1 MFQMDLGCNV
11 IHNKR
16 FLVID
21 DSVITISLIRWMLN
35 SAGVAND
42 FIDSTTDSL
51 KAIRLLS
58 HHRYDV
64 VICDYNMNHHID
76 GALIFDEVK
85 QRKLITSNTVFI
97 CITGDSTLSVVT
109 HFIELEPDDY
119 LLKPFCSQDF
129 IHRIEAVVARKVVM
143 SPLLSAM
150 DSQDYQLALEL
161 CDSYR
166 ANYNTNN
173 MQYASYINR
182 IYGDCLLRLK
192 RHDEALAFYQKS
204 CEETDSI
211 WSEIGL
217 GQTYQSLGDL
227 DKAEDIF
234 KDILT
239 KHPRQPVARQS
250 LANCLMVRDKL
261 PDAIREFNMAH
272 KVNPANPHRELILAN
287 LYTAL
292 QQHGKA
298 AAGFQRFITK
308 VEDTSRYSYGV
319 AMNTYVSLL
328 LASLY
333 TESTQE
339 HDELLSQAQYK
350 IHEFSAEAEGDNI
363 AEFNLLIGLGILAY
377 INGDIKN
384 ALIVVH
390 KLSAATKPTV
400 DFYTELNITRLYGL
414 CGIPDLYEQSL
425 LRAQGLCK
433 NTNEDVLLL
442 SQIKMLDGAK
452 YEIQQRLQE
461 GKVLTE
467 KAQEQRQEN
476 AANLA
481 IKYAYKA
488 FHRVPFNYN
497 NCRLI
502 IELTAL
508 ATPSESQSETSIH
521 ERESILKSCD
531 WIYENDNRPTTE
543 EKRRTHE
550 LFHLAI
556 DKLSLHV

>member
-1 MFQMDLGCNV
+1 MINK
-11 IHNKR
+11 KR

-21 DSVITISLIRWMLN
+21 DSVVTISLMRWILN
-35 SAGVAND
+35 GAGIANEL
-42 FIDSTTDSL
+42 IDSTTDSL

-58 HHRYDV
+58 QHRYDV

-76 GALIFDEVK
+76 GALIFDEAK
-85 QRKLITSNTVFI
+85 QRKLIASETVFI
-97 CITGDSTLSVVT
+97 CVTGDCTLSVVT

-119 LLKPFCSQDF
+119 LLKPFCAKDF
-129 IHRIEAVVARKVVM
+129 IHRIELVLARKAIIA
-143 SPLLSAM
+143 PLLSGM
-150 DSQDYQLALEL
+150 ENQDYQPVLSL
-161 CDSYR
+161 CEQFRHSHPEYV
-166 ANYNTNN
+166 T
-173 MQYASYINR
+173 YINR

-192 RHDEALAFYQKS
+192 RHDEALFFYRKS
-204 CEETDSI
+204 CAETNSV

-234 KDILT
+234 NKILS

-250 LANCLMVRDKL
+250 LANCMMVRDKL
-261 PDAIREFNMAH
+261 PDAIREFNKVH
-272 KVNPANPHRELILAN
+272 KINPANPHRELILAN

-292 QQHGKA
+292 QQHSKA

-308 VEDTSRYSYGV
+308 VESTSRYSYGV

-333 TESTQE
+333 TDSSKE
-339 HDELLSQAQYK
+339 HAELLSQAQYK
-350 IHEFSAEAEGDNI
+350 LHGYSVNTEDDSA
-363 AEFNLLIGLGILAY
+363 AEFNLLVGLGILAY

-384 ALIVVH
+384 ALIVIH
-390 KLSAATKPTV
+390 KIKENKQVTA
-400 DFYTELNITRLYGL
+400 DFYTELNIARLFGL
-414 CGIPDLYEQSL
+414 CGIPELYEKSVG
-425 LRAQGLCK
+425 RAQGLCK
-433 NTNEDVLLL
+433 ETNDDILML
-442 SQIKMLDGAK
+442 SQIKMLEGAK
-452 YEIQQRLQE
+452 SEVQQRLQE
-461 GKVLTE
+461 GRELTD
-467 KAQEQRQEN
+467 KAQEKRQEN

-488 FHRVPFNYN
+488 FQRVPFNYN

-521 ERESILKSCD
+521 ERETILKSCD

-543 EKRRTHE
+543 EKRCTHE
-550 LFHLAI
+550 LFHLALGKI
-556 DKLSLHV
+556 SVGV

>member
-1 MFQMDLGCNV
+1 MDLGDKMINK
-11 IHNKR
+11 KR
-16 FLVID
+16 FLIID
-21 DSVITISLIRWMLN
+21 DSITIISLMRWMLN
-35 SAGVAND
+35 SAGVSND

-58 HHRYDV
+58 KHQYDV
-64 VICDYNMNHHID
+64 VLCDYNMNHHID
-76 GALIFDEVK
+76 GALIFDEIK
-85 QRKLITSNTVFI
+85 QRKLIASNTVFI
-97 CITGDSTLSVVT
+97 CVTGDSTLSVVT

-119 LLKPFCSQDF
+119 LLKPLCSQEF
-129 IHRIEAVVARKVVM
+129 IHRIESVLVRKAVIA
-143 SPLLSAM
+143 PLLLAM
-150 DSQDYQLALEL
+150 DNQDYQFALEL
-161 CDSYR
+161 CDNYR
-166 ANYNTNN
+166 TNN
-173 MQYASYINR
+173 MQYANYIDR

-192 RHDEALAFYQKS
+192 RHDEALVFYQKF
-204 CEETDSI
+204 CDETDSI

-227 DKAEDIF
+227 DKAENVF
-234 KDILT
+234 KAILT
-239 KHPRQPVARQS
+239 KHPCQPVARQS
-250 LANCLMVRDKL
+250 LANCMMVRDKL
-261 PDAIREFNMAH
+261 PDAIREFNIAH

-292 QQHGKA
+292 QQHDKA
-298 AAGFQRFITK
+298 AGGFQRFITK
-308 VEDTSRYSYGV
+308 VKDTSRYSYGV

-339 HDELLSQAQYK
+339 HDELLSQAQYR
-350 IHEFSAEAEGDNI
+350 IHEYSAKSEGDSI

-390 KLSAATKPTV
+390 KLSVVDKPTV
-400 DFYTELNITRLYGL
+400 DFYTELNIARLYGL
-414 CGIPDLYEQSL
+414 CGIPDLYDASM
-425 LRAQGLCK
+425 LRAQELCK
-433 NTNEDVLLL
+433 NTNEDILML

-452 YEIQQRLQE
+452 HEIQQRLQE
-461 GKVLTE
+461 GKILTE
-467 KAQEQRQEN
+467 KAQAQRQDN
-476 AANLA
+476 AANQA
-481 IKYAYKA
+481 ICYAYKA

-556 DKLSLHV
+556 DKLSLHI

>member
-1 MFQMDLGCNV
+1 M
-11 IHNKR
+11 INKKKI
-16 FLVID
+16 LVID
-21 DSVITISLIRWMLN
+21 DSTFSISLIRWMLN
-35 SAGVAND
+35 SAGVSND
-42 FIDSTTDSL
+42 FIYSTTDSL

-58 HHRYDV
+58 QHRYDV

-85 QRKLITSNTVFI
+85 QRKLIARNTVFI
-97 CITGDSTLSVVT
+97 CVTGDSSVSVVT

-119 LLKPFCSQDF
+119 LLKPFSSQEF
-129 IHRIEAVVARKVVM
+129 INRIEIVIARKVVIA
-143 SPLLSAM
+143 PLLSAM
-150 DSQDYQLALEL
+150 DNQDYQLVLNL
-161 CDSYR
+161 CDDYR
-166 ANYNTNN
+166 VSDP
-173 MQYASYINR
+173 QYANYINR

-227 DKAEDIF
+227 DKAENIF
-234 KDILT
+234 KDILA

-250 LANCLMVRDKL
+250 LAGCMMIRDKL
-261 PDAIREFNMAH
+261 PDAIHEFNIAH

-292 QQHGKA
+292 QQHDKA
-298 AAGFQRFITK
+298 ATGFQRFITK
-308 VEDTSRYSYGV
+308 VEETSRYSYGV

-333 TESTQE
+333 TEVDKD
-339 HDELLSQAQYK
+339 HDELVSQAQYK
-350 IHEFSAEAEGDNI
+350 IKDFSVKAEGDSV

-377 INGDIKN
+377 INGDIKS

-390 KLSAATKPTV
+390 KLNTADKPVV

-414 CGIPDLYEQSL
+414 CGIPDLYEKSV
-425 LRAQGLCK
+425 LRAQELCK
-433 NTNEDVLLL
+433 NTNDDILML
-442 SQIKMLDGAK
+442 SQVKMLDGAK
-452 YEIQQRLQE
+452 HEIQQRLEE
-461 GKVLTE
+461 GKILTE
-467 KAQEQRQEN
+467 KAQKKRQEN
-476 AANLA
+476 AANQA
-481 IKYAYKA
+481 IYYAHQA
-488 FHRVPFNYN
+488 FQRVPFHYD

-508 ATPSESQSETSIH
+508 STPSESQSETSVH
-521 ERESILKSCD
+521 ERESVLKSCD

-543 EKRRTHE
+543 QKRRTHE
-550 LFHLAI
+550 LFNLAI
-556 DKLSLHV
+556 DKLNLKEQVHG

>member
-1 MFQMDLGCNV
+1 MLSK
-11 IHNKR
+11 KR

-21 DSVITISLIRWMLN
+21 DSFITISLVRWMLN
-35 SAGVAND
+35 SAGVSND

-58 HHRYDV
+58 QHRYDV

-85 QRKLITSNTVFI
+85 QRKLIASNTVFI
-97 CITGDSTLSVVT
+97 CITGDSTVSVVT

-119 LLKPFCSQDF
+119 LLKPFCSQDL
-129 IHRIEAVVARKVVM
+129 IHRVETVLARKAVIA
-143 SPLLSAM
+143 PLLSAM
-150 DSQDYQLALEL
+150 DKQNYQLVLDL
-161 CDSYR
+161 CDHYR
-166 ANYNTNN
+166 ASNPEYVNY
-173 MQYASYINR
+173 IDR

-192 RHDEALAFYQKS
+192 RHDEALAFYQQS
-204 CEETDSI
+204 CAETDSI

-217 GQTYQSLGDL
+217 GQTYQLLGDM
-227 DKAEDIF
+227 DKAENIF
-234 KDILT
+234 KAILT
-239 KHPRQPVARQS
+239 KHPHQLIARQN
-250 LANCLMVRDKL
+250 LANCMMIRDKL
-261 PDAIREFNMAH
+261 PDAIKEFNAAH

-292 QQHGKA
+292 QQHDKA

-308 VEDTSRYSYGV
+308 VEDTSRYSYGIV
-319 AMNTYVSLL
+319 MNTYVSLL

-333 TESTQE
+333 TEDTYV
-339 HDELLSQAQYK
+339 HDELVSQAQYK
-350 IHEFSAEAEGDNI
+350 IHAFSVKFKGNRI
-363 AEFNLLIGLGILAY
+363 AEFNLLLGLGILAY

-390 KLSAATKPTV
+390 KLSVADKPTV
-400 DFYTELNITRLYGL
+400 DFYTELNMTRLYGL
-414 CGIPDLYEQSL
+414 CGIPDLYDVSV
-425 LRAQGLCK
+425 LRAQALCK
-433 NTNEDVLLL
+433 NTNDDILML
-442 SQIKMLDGAK
+442 SQVKMLDGAK
-452 YEIQQRLQE
+452 NEIQQRLQE
-461 GKVLTE
+461 GKILTE
-467 KAQEQRQEN
+467 KAQKQRQKN
-476 AANLA
+476 AANQALN
-481 IKYAYKA
+481 YAYKA
-488 FHRVPFNYN
+488 FHRVPFHYN

-508 ATPSESQSETSIH
+508 ATPSKSQSETSIH

-543 EKRRTHE
+543 EKCRTRE

-556 DKLSLHV
+556 DKLSHKV